1 MMVLLGFFMRRDS
14 IFYSLFKQ
22 SPSLL
27 FQLLEEVPD
36 TAMRYRFESVAVKE
50 PTFMIDGVFLPPE
63 TEPPGTVFFAE
74 FQMQKDDRL
83 YERLFSE
90 SMAHFYRNRNY
101 YSDWQAVVIYPARSS
116 EQTVTHPYRSLL
128 NSDQVHRVYL
138 NELGAI
144 EDLPLGIASMVLTI
158 VKEAE
163 APEKARM
170 LIGRANQEVSS
181 RPVRQDIIDMIGTIM
196 VYKFNK
202 LSREE
207 IDVML
212 GTKLEETRVF
222 QEAQED
228 KAKAIALNFLRQGLE
243 IEAIAQGT
251 GLTIEQVRV
260 LQAQVEQI

>member
-1 MMVLLGFFMRRDS
+1 MRRDS

-27 FQLLEEVPD
+27 FELLDEVPD
-36 TAMRYRFESVAVKE
+36 TATRYRFESVAVKE
-50 PTFMIDGVFLPPE
+50 PTFTIDGVFLPPE
-63 TEPPGTVFFAE
+63 SDPPGTVFFAE
-74 FQMQKDDRL
+74 VQMQKDDRL

-90 SMAHFYRNRNY
+90 SMAHFYRNRDY
-101 YSDWQAVVIYPARSS
+101 YSDWQAVVIYPSRSA
-116 EQTVTHPYRSLL
+116 EQKEIYPYRALL
-128 NSDQVHRVYL
+128 NSNQVNRIYL
-138 NELGAI
+138 DELGEI
-144 EDLPLGIASMVLTI
+144 EDLPLGVASMVLTI
-158 VKEAE
+158 AKEAE

-170 LIGRANQEVSS
+170 LIGRVNREVSAL
-181 RPVRQDIIDMIGTIM
+181 PIRQDIIGMISTIM

-228 KAKAIALNFLRQGLE
+228 KAKAIALNLLRQGLA
-243 IEAIAQGT
+243 IEAIAQAT
-251 GLTIEQVRV
+251 GLTIEQVQQ
-260 LQAQVEQI
+260 LQSQADQN

>member
-1 MMVLLGFFMRRDS
+1 MRRDS

-27 FQLLEEVPD
+27 FELLDEVPD
-36 TAMRYRFESVAVKE
+36 TATRYRFESVAVKE
-50 PTFMIDGVFLPPE
+50 PTFTIDGVFLPPE

-74 FQMQKDDRL
+74 VQMQKDDRL

-90 SMAHFYRNRNY
+90 SMAHFYRNRDY
-101 YSDWQAVVIYPARSS
+101 YSDWHAVVIYPSRSA
-116 EQTVTHPYRSLL
+116 EQKEIYPYRALL
-128 NSDQVHRVYL
+128 NSNQVNRIYL
-138 NELGAI
+138 DELGAI
-144 EDLPLGIASMVLTI
+144 EELPLGVASMVLTI
-158 VKEAE
+158 TKEAE

-170 LIGRANQEVSS
+170 LIGRVNREVSAL
-181 RPVRQDIIDMIGTIM
+181 PIRQDIIGMISTIM

-228 KAKAIALNFLRQGLE
+228 KAKAIALNLLRQGLTS
-243 IEAIAQGT
+243 EAIAQAT
-251 GLTIEQVRV
+251 GLTIEQVQQ
-260 LQAQVEQI
+260 LQAQIEEH

>member
-1 MMVLLGFFMRRDS
+1 MKRDS

-27 FQLLEEVPD
+27 FELLDEVPD

-50 PTFMIDGVFLPPE
+50 PTFTIDGVFLPPE

-74 FQMQKDDRL
+74 VQMQKDDRL

-90 SMAHFYRNRNY
+90 SVAHFYRNRDY
-101 YSDWQAVVIYPARSS
+101 YSDWQAVVIYPSRST
-116 EQTVTHPYRSLL
+116 EQTETHPYRVLI
-128 NSDQVHRVYL
+128 NSDQVHRIYL

-144 EDLPLGIASMVLTI
+144 EDLPLGVASMVLTI

-163 APEKARM
+163 AGVKARM

-181 RPVRQDIIDMIGTIM
+181 LPIRQDIIDTISKIM

-207 IDVML
+207 IEAML

-228 KAKAIALNFLRQGLE
+228 KAKAIALNLLRQGLT
-243 IEAIAQGT
+243 IDSIAQAT
-251 GLTIEQVRV
+251 GLTI
-260 LQAQVEQI
+260 A